1 MVIKIKNKLISL
13 VCALVISAVILSNG
27 IIFACAE
34 QTTKQ
39 VEVSTPQCM
48 LVLGDSISTGY
59 GLTNY
64 KEGNNYNTDSYA
76 NLLAKKYKLSQNSDY
91 YNYAIDGQT
100 SLELY
105 SRVKSGNYD
114 EDIKKSDLI
123 LISIGGNDLLSALL
137 EFIQDTMATDLT
149 ADEALSASHET
160 ADFTNREADISFDFT
175 DPDILN
181 NLNKMVKTISNNITK
196 LKGNLIGITDEIH
209 EISPNAE
216 VVFQTVYNPLDG
228 LKMEIPSLLTD
239 VFVSRIEEVNRIITM
254 NAETDDNQTRYDVAD
269 VYTSFSG
276 KSAELTNIGETD
288 IHPNSKGHE
297 KISECIDSIVCEK
310 TFYANV
316 TVNEDIPKTTS
327 TPSKAAQSPLFVPVV
342 IMIILIFV
350 IVAVALIV
358 TLRKRKII
366 NKRRY

>member
-76 NLLAKKYKLSQNSDY
+76 NLLQKYKLSQNNDY

-160 ADFTNREADISFDFT
+160 ADFTNGEADISFDFT

-269 VYTSFSG
+269 VYTSLSG
-276 KSAELTNIGETD
+276 NQQSSQTSAKLTFIR
-288 IHPNSKGHE
+288 
-297 KISECIDSIVCEK
+297 
-310 TFYANV
+310 
-316 TVNEDIPKTTS
+316 
-327 TPSKAAQSPLFVPVV
+327 
-342 IMIILIFV
+342 IL
-350 IVAVALIV
+350 
-358 TLRKRKII
+358 KDMK
-366 NKRRY
+366 K

>member
-1 MVIKIKNKLISL
+1 MKNKLLYISTL
-13 VCALVISAVILSNG
+13 ILCTVMLSSS
-27 IIFACAE
+27 IIPVFAE

-39 VEVSTPQCM
+39 VKVSTPQCM

-64 KEGNNYNTDSYA
+64 KQGNNYNTSSYA

-114 EDIKKSDLI
+114 NDIKKSDLV
-123 LISIGGNDLLSALL
+123 LISIGGNDLLGALIQ
-137 EFIQDTMATDLT
+137 FIQTSMNRNLTDSNIEDALKADRSDTQSDSMA
-149 ADEALSASHET
+149 EV
-160 ADFTNREADISFDFT
+160 NFDFT
-175 DPDILN
+175 DPNILES
-181 NLNKMVKTISNNITK
+181 LNEMVKTISNNITK

-209 EISPNAE
+209 EINPNAE

-228 LKMEIPSLLTD
+228 LKIQIPSLLKD
-239 VFVSRIEEVNRIITM
+239 VFISRIEEVNRIITI
-254 NAETDDNQTRYDVAD
+254 NATSDDNIQKYSVAD

-276 KSAELTNIGETD
+276 KSAELTNINQID
-288 IHPNSKGHE
+288 IHPNAKGHE
-297 KISECIDSIVCEK
+297 KIRDCIDSIVCEK

-316 TVNEDIPKTTS
+316 TVNEDIPKAKTS
-327 TPSKAAQSPLFVPVV
+327 SKAAESSLFIP
-342 IMIILIFV
+342 V
-350 IVAVALIV
+350 IVMIALVFAVVAIALII
-358 TLRKRKII
+358 TLKKRKKIYK
-366 NKRRY
+366 KRY

>member
-1 MVIKIKNKLISL
+1 MKNKLFS
-13 VCALVISAVILSNG
+13 VVFTALICTALLSNS
-27 IIFACAE
+27 IIQAFADKI
-34 QTTKQ
+34 TKQ
-39 VEVSTPQCM
+39 VKVSTPQCM

-123 LISIGGNDLLSALL
+123 LISIGGNDLLGALL
-137 EFIQDTMATDLT
+137 QFIQETMGANFTG
-149 ADEALSASHET
+149 EET
-160 ADFTNREADISFDFT
+160 EVNFDFT

-209 EISPNAE
+209 EISPSAE

-228 LKMEIPSLLTD
+228 LKIEIPSLLTD
-239 VFVSRIEEVNRIITM
+239 VFVSRIEEVNRIINM
-254 NAETDDNQTRYDVAD
+254 NSTTDENKQRYDVAD
-269 VYTSFSG
+269 VFTDFSG
-276 KSAELTNIGETD
+276 KSTELTNIVETD
-288 IHPNSKGHE
+288 IHPNAKGHE
-297 KISECIDSIVCEK
+297 KISECIDSIVCKK

-316 TVNEDIPKTTS
+316 TVNEDIPKNNTT
-327 TPSKAAQSPLFVPVV
+327 SKAAESSLFIPVAV
-342 IMIILIFV
+342 MITLIFAV
-350 IVAVALIV
+350 VAIALIV
-358 TLRKRKII
+358 TL
-366 NKRRY
+366 KRRKKDRIRRY

>member
-1 MVIKIKNKLISL
+1 MVINIKNKLISL
-13 VCALVISAVILSNG
+13 ISKLVISAVILSTG
-27 IIFACAE
+27 VISAFAE

-64 KEGNNYNTDSYA
+64 KQGNNYNTDSYA

-137 EFIQDTMATDLT
+137 EFIQDTMETDLT
-149 ADEALSASHET
+149 SDEALSASHET
-160 ADFTNREADISFDFT
+160 ADLANEEAELNFDFT
-175 DPDILN
+175 DPNILN

-196 LKGNLIGITDEIH
+196 LKANLIGITDEIH

-216 VVFQTVYNPLDG
+216 IVFQTVYNPLDG
-228 LKMEIPSLLTD
+228 LKIEIPSLLTD

-254 NAETDDNQTRYDVAD
+254 NSTTDDNQTRYDVAD
-269 VYTSFSG
+269 VFTTFYG
-276 KSAELTNIGETD
+276 QSAALTNINETD
-288 IHPNSKGHE
+288 IHPNAKGHE

-310 TFYANV
+310 TFHASI
-316 TVNEDIPKTTS
+316 TVNEDIPKTTN
-327 TPSKAAQSPLFVPVV
+327 TTSKAAQSPLFVPVV
-342 IMIILIFV
+342 IMIILIFL
-350 IVAVALIV
+350 IVTAALII
-358 TLRKRKII
+358 TLRKRKNIS
-366 NKRRY
+366 KRRY